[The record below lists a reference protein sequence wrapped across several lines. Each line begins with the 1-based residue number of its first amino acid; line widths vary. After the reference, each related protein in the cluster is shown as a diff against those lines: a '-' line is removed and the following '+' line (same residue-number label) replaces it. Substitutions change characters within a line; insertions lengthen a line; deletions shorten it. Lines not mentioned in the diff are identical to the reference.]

1 MHLARFQRR
10 ADHAVQ
16 PGGAGQLRV
25 VHHHFGERLFN
36 EQFLFHAHLVGA
48 GQLRDGDEQRA
59 GAVRAGQ
66 AFEGGLHHGDGAE
79 GVEVGHVHVQ
89 LRERAHAALD
99 GVGDVAELEIEE
111 NLVAAALDLAHDLR
125 PFGVEKFHADLHEGL
140 FAGEAVE
147 EGKRFLAAGEV
158 EGDDDVFTHGARL
171 L

>member
-16 PGGAGQLRV
+16 PGGTGQLRV

-48 GQLRDGDEQRA
+48 GQLRYGDEHGPR
-59 GAVRAGQ
+59 AVRAGQ
-66 AFEGGLHHGDGAE
+66 AFDGGLHHGDGAE
-79 GVEVGHVHVQ
+79 GVQIGHVHVQ
-89 LRERAHAALD
+89 LRERAHASPD
-99 GVGDVAELEIEE
+99 GVGDVAELEVEE
-111 NLVAAALDLAHDLR
+111 NFVAAALDLAHDLR
-125 PFGVEKFHADLHEGL
+125 PFGVKEFHAHLDKGL

-147 EGKRFLAAGEV
+147 EGKRFLAVREV
-158 EGDDDVFTHGARL
+158 QSDDDVFTHGARL